1 MAESVDLDF
10 QPCDECRA
18 AQEVAAQQRGHAVM
32 CDACTAMFD
41 AALIKA
47 GRGGAVQFNFDEKKG
62 MRRSWLES
70 ANLVKAHIEP

>member
-1 MAESVDLDF
+1 
-10 QPCDECRA
+10 
-18 AQEVAAQQRGHAVM
+18 M

-47 GRGGAVQFNFDEKKG
+47 GRGGAAQFNFDEKKG